1 MPLDETIG
9 ICADALYRGQ
19 LDCPPF
25 PEDTF
30 KELMLVATRGV
41 EFSFNNQMYKQLD
54 GVAMGS
60 PLGPALANIFVG
72 FHESRLFNNTIKP
85 GVYFRYVDDTF
96 VIFGSELEC
105 DRFHVNLN
113 QLHPAL
119 NFTVE
124 KEQNNSLNFLDVSV
138 EKGGTG
144 FLTSIY
150 RKPTFT
156 GQYIRWNSF
165 SPKARKINL
174 IKTLVHRA
182 LMICSKTRL
191 DSELGTIKQLLI
203 DNGYPEDVLVSCI
216 KEKLANIS
224 SEKQFGPE
232 KCPVYLK
239 LPWIGNV
246 SSKFENQISKAITS
260 CSYAVKPRAV
270 YNTRVMLPSAKKDSV
285 PTTQKSC
292 VVYEFSCRCEARYVG
307 RTTQRLADRIKQ
319 HVPTSIRTKNTT
331 TREQPPRM
339 CKNSISKM
347 KSDSAIGQH
356 LITNPECAK
365 TYTDDSFRIIG
376 QARSSFHLS
385 VLESVYIETQNP
397 VLCKQKEFVFS
408 LGLFK

>member
-1 MPLDETIG
+1 MGYHNWKIYFGPSADSNSRCLDQKTPVLINCAIQAQKNSGG
-9 ICADALYRGQ
+9 ILRSFYRESSGEI
-19 LDCPPF
+19 L
-25 PEDTF
+25 
-30 KELMLVATRGV
+30 R
-41 EFSFNNQMYKQLD
+41 SFYRESLCIYNYVYIIMY
-54 GVAMGS
+54 
-60 PLGPALANIFVG
+60 
-72 FHESRLFNNTIKP
+72 
-85 GVYFRYVDDTF
+85 
-96 VIFGSELEC
+96 
-105 DRFHVNLN
+105 
-113 QLHPAL
+113 
-119 NFTVE
+119 
-124 KEQNNSLNFLDVSV
+124 LDVSV

-182 LMICSKTRL
+182 LMICSKTKL
-191 DSELGTIKQLLI
+191 DSELDTIKQLLI

-224 SEKQFGPE
+224 SEKWFGPE

-246 SSKFENQISKAITS
+246 SSKFENQINKAITS
-260 CSYAVKPRAV
+260 CFYAVKPRAV

-331 TREQPPRM
+331 TREQPPRT
-339 CKNSISKM
+339 CKNSNSKM

-356 LITNPECAK
+356 LLTNPECAK
-365 TYTDDSFRIIG
+365 TYTDDNFRIIG
-376 QARSSFHLS
+376 QARSSFHLG
-385 VLESVYIETQNP
+385 VLESVYIKTQNP